1 MHKTRILV
9 VDDELGIIK
18 FLRANLEGRGYKVF
32 AAMDGAE
39 ALQTFETELPDLVIL
54 DIMMPRL
61 NGFEVCRQLRK
72 TVDIPILII
81 GADAGAEV
89 WAKVAEVGA
98 DFYLV
103 KPFSYMELIAR
114 VKALLRRY
122 EWNGN

>member
-1 MHKTRILV
+1 MGYNILV
-9 VDDELGIIK
+9 IEESNAA
-18 FLRANLEGRGYKVF
+18 LRERITSALTREGYTVATSAGLEGVLSRQNGMKPHLIIL
-32 AAMDGAE
+32 GE
-39 ALQTFETELPDLVIL
+39 GLPVD
-54 DIMMPRL
+54 
-61 NGFEVCRQLRK
+61 NFEVCRQLRK